1 MTQDEQKY
9 LEEIQTRICHKCI
22 DGDGNGNCLIARGS
36 ECAMKRFFP
45 EILDAVRSVYGTS
58 MEPYE
63 AALRTR
69 VCGSCINQSPDGRCA
84 IRDDVECSLDRYFP
98 LIVQVIEELDLAK
111 RIAVSGTAGK

>member
-22 DGDGNGNCLIARGS
+22 DGDGHGNCLLAQGS
-36 ECAMKRFFP
+36 ECAMKRFFY
-45 EILDAVRSVYGTS
+45 EILDAVRSVHGTS

-63 AALRTR
+63 AALRLR
-69 VCGSCINQSPDGRCA
+69 VCASCASQSPDGRCA

-98 LIVQVIEELDLAK
+98 MIVQAIEELDIAN
-111 RIAVSGTAGK
+111 RIAVQETAGR

>member
-1 MTQDEQKY
+1 MTRDEQKY

-45 EILDAVRSVYGTS
+45 EILDAVRSVSGTS

-63 AALRTR
+63 ASLRAR

-98 LIVQVIEELDLAK
+98 LIVQVIEEMDLAK
-111 RIAVSGTAGK
+111 RIAISGTAGR

>member
-9 LEEIQTRICHKCI
+9 LEEIQTRICPKCI
-22 DGDGNGNCLIARGS
+22 DGDGHGNCRIAHGT
-36 ECAMKRFFP
+36 ECAMKRFLP
-45 EILDAVRSVYGTS
+45 EILEVVQSVNSTS

-63 AALRTR
+63 AALRTK

-98 LIVQVIEELDLAK
+98 MIVQVIEELDLAK
-111 RIAVSGTAGK
+111 RTTVSGTAGK

>member
-9 LEEIQTRICHKCI
+9 LEEIQTRICPKCI
-22 DGDGNGNCLIARGS
+22 DGDGHGNCLIAQGS

-45 EILDAVRSVYGTS
+45 EILDAVRSIHDTS

-63 AALRTR
+63 AKLRIK
-69 VCGSCINQSPDGRCA
+69 VCGSCIHQSPDGRCA

-98 LIVQVIEELDLAK
+98 MIVQVIEELDLAK
-111 RIAVSGTAGK
+111 RATVSGTARK